1 MIQTFL
7 LAIQD
12 HGSFTGIRIGV
23 ATIKAFLDVTQKKAV
38 GVTSLENLVCNVQKD
53 GLICTLIDAKNN
65 NVYAGFFEK
74 KGNTYRQVSD
84 YVFDD
89 INHLIDENKNK
100 KIIFVGNCSF
110 LYKDVIESKMK
121 NAEIIEEENNK
132 LNAQNIGKIAFK
144 KKQEAVESNYLKPLY
159 LKQSSAE
166 NNKK

>member
-1 MIQTFL
+1 M
-7 LAIQD
+7 
-12 HGSFTGIRIGV
+12 
-23 ATIKAFLDVTQKKAV
+23 
-38 GVTSLENLVCNVQKD
+38 
-53 GLICTLIDAKNN
+53 ICTLIDAKNN

-121 NAEIIEEENNK
+121 NAEIIIDEENNK

-166 NNKK
+166 DNKK